1 MSDSPILHV
10 ESFGR
15 LDSPC
20 IVFLHGL
27 AGSAASWG
35 APFRQIANSHRVLLV
50 DVLGFGRS
58 PKPAIGYT
66 LQDHIAALHATLL
79 LHNAEQAHVVGHSM
93 GALLALA
100 FAAHQ
105 PTHVEGLTLLAM
117 PWYSSEA
124 EARTKIAEQSLF
136 NRWLALETP
145 LARIACS
152 AMCHLRPWLMPLMPR
167 LVRDVPS
174 EVAKDVLRH
183 NWLSYSRSLKHLIIE
198 LRPAE
203 LLPLVNVPLLFIQG
217 LKDKTAP
224 PAPVASGIEGY
235 ANAQLQ
241 TIDAGHYMIFTHAQ
255 SLANGI
261 RDLLNQ

>member
-27 AGSAASWG
+27 AGSTASWG
-35 APFRQIANSHRVLLV
+35 EPFRQIANSHRVLLV
-50 DVLGFGRS
+50 DILGFGRS
-58 PKPAIGYT
+58 PKPMVDYT
-66 LQDHIAALHATLL
+66 LQDHVAALNTTLL
-79 LHNAEQAHVVGHSM
+79 THHIDSVYVVGHSM

-100 FAAHQ
+100 FAALQ
-105 PTHVEGLTLLAM
+105 PTRVQGLTLLAM
-117 PWYSSEA
+117 PWYASEA

-145 LARIACS
+145 LARVACS

-167 LVRDVPS
+167 LVRDVPA
-174 EVAKDVLRH
+174 EVARDVLRH

-217 LKDKTAP
+217 LKDQTAP
-224 PAPVASGIEGY
+224 PAPVASGIEGHT
-235 ANAQLQ
+235 NARLQ

-255 SLANGI
+255 SLVETVREI
-261 RDLLNQ
+261 VTT